1 MKEVK
6 VMMTEILKEMSK
18 YLGGSMEKLIK
29 QRGDRFRYPVYM
41 SDAFM
46 NTNLEDMELSVRA
59 YHCLKRAGYKTI
71 GDLVSK
77 IEGKADLLKIR
88 NMGKLS
94 ANEVMVSLCC
104 YQFSLLNEENKEK
117 FIMRIVELNRG
128 C

>member
-1 MKEVK
+1 MKEAK
-6 VMMTEILKEMSK
+6 AMMVEILRKMSK
-18 YLGGSMEKLIK
+18 YLGSSMEEFVKK
-29 QRGDRFRYPVYM
+29 RGEHFRYPVYM
-41 SDAFM
+41 SDVFM

-59 YHCLKRAGYKTI
+59 YHCLQRAGYKTI

-104 YQFSLLNEENKEK
+104 YQFSLLNEEKKRNYIK
-117 FIMRIVELNRG
+117 RIIELNAA
-128 C
+128 